1 MAVILV
7 VDDHSTSQRLMSFI
21 LQQNGHQP
29 VTAINGRHA
38 LERLAEQ
45 PFDLV
50 ITDLNMPEL
59 NGSELVE
66 QMRADARYRGIPVVV
81 LTGSVHEQDGLRPYL
96 GKSMALLTKPVGS
109 DEVMATVTRLLAVTK
124 AADTAADQPAVV
136 GQSENGGDGP
146 SFMGLRL
153 KQKIHVI

>member
-21 LQQNGHQP
+21 LQQHGHQP

-59 NGSELVE
+59 DGFALVAHI
-66 QMRADARYRGIPVVV
+66 RSDARYHKIPVVV
-81 LTGSVHEQDGLRPYL
+81 LTGSVHDQDGLPLYL
-96 GKSMALLTKPVGS
+96 GRNMALLTKPVGS
-109 DEVMATVTRLLAVTK
+109 EDVVATVTRLLAY
-124 AADTAADQPAVV
+124 AQADDVAIDESTSV
-136 GQSENGGDGP
+136 GQPENNSDGP

>member
-21 LQQNGHQP
+21 LQQHGHQP

-59 NGSELVE
+59 DGSALVE
-66 QMRADARYRGIPVVV
+66 HMRSDTRYHKIPVVV
-81 LTGSVHEQDGLRPYL
+81 LTGSVHDQDGLRPYL
-96 GKSMALLTKPVGS
+96 GKNMALLTKPVGS
-109 DEVMATVTRLLAVTK
+109 EEVVATIALLLSHAQADDAV
-124 AADTAADQPAVV
+124 ADQPTSV
-136 GQSENGGDGP
+136 GQSECSSDGP

>member
-1 MAVILV
+1 MAAILV

-59 NGSELVE
+59 DGSALVE

-81 LTGSVHEQDGLRPYL
+81 LTGSVHDQDGLRAYF

-109 DEVMATVTRLLAVTK
+109 DEVMATVTRLLAAAK
-124 AADTAADQPAVV
+124 AADAAGDQPAAVT
-136 GQSENGGDGP
+136 QSESSGDGP